1 MVCICLLQVKC
12 FSIHYYFLGVRH
24 QLVGSQELPFELDA
38 LNYFKAIV
46 PFAFKQI
53 QSISSTS
60 TVIDELL
67 ADLLT
72 GIDNKDKLAQLAGIR
87 FENYLASNMRVC
99 VFK

>member
-1 MVCICLLQVKC
+1 MA
-12 FSIHYYFLGVRH
+12 
-24 QLVGSQELPFELDA
+24 GSQELPFELDA

-72 GIDNKDKLAQLAGIR
+72 GIDSKDKLAQLAGIR